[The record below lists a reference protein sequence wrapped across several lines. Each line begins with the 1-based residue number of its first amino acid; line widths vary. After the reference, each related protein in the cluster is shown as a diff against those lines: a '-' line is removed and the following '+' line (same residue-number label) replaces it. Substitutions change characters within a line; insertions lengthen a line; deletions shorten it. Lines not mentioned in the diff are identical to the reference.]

1 MANYKVPRVV
11 EVVDQLP
18 INATGKVMKDVLRE
32 RAAQATDR
40 GRLVSAEVTA
50 GAAGLSTFADLRVVE
65 LGVWVAAPS
74 AAALLADWGADVIK
88 VEPPAGDPMRNVF
101 GSLGIDS
108 DMPNPAF
115 ALDNRGKR
123 SMTLNLR
130 EAEDRQHLEDL
141 LATAD
146 VFISN
151 LRPDSLDG
159 LDLEPEATVARH
171 PRLVYCSISGY
182 GLRGSDRNRPT
193 YDIGAFWARSGL
205 SMQMAD
211 GDGNPL
217 NARGGIGDHITGLAA
232 LAGLLA
238 AVMEQRAT
246 GVGRVVEV
254 SLLRTGAYVLGWDL
268 GLQMTLGKVARAE
281 SRDRNQAPLM
291 NPYQTSDGLWFFF
304 TGLEAARHIGAV
316 CRALGRPDLLNDPR
330 FADAGAIRR
339 NRVEVIA
346 LIDEIVSHETLA
358 TWAERFD
365 AAGVWW
371 APAQAPAQVVVD
383 PQLLANDGIVEI
395 DGGRSGTVQR
405 SVNGPVSFSD
415 LPHRRRDPVPALGQH
430 TEDILR
436 ELSAVAATPSPE
448 PTTLGR

>member
-1 MANYKVPRVV
+1 
-11 EVVDQLP
+11 
-18 INATGKVMKDVLRE
+18 
-32 RAAQATDR
+32 
-40 GRLVSAEVTA
+40 VSADP
-50 GAAGLSTFADLRVVE
+50 GSGLSTLSDLRVIE

-88 VEPPAGDPMRNVF
+88 VEPPAGDPMRHVF

-115 ALDNRGKR
+115 SLDNRGKR
-123 SMTLNLR
+123 SVVLNLR
-130 EAEDRQHLEDL
+130 LHEDRERLEDL
-141 LATAD
+141 LASAD

-151 LRPDSLDG
+151 LRPDALDG
-159 LDLEPEATVARH
+159 LGLEPDATVARH

-182 GLRGSDRNRPT
+182 GLRGDERDRPT

-211 GDGNPL
+211 HQGTPL

-238 AVMEQRAT
+238 AVLEQRAT
-246 GVGRVVEV
+246 GRGRVVEV

-281 SRDRNQAPLM
+281 AREHNQAPLM
-291 NPYQTSDGLWFFF
+291 NPYRTADEKWFFF

-316 CRALGRPDLLNDPR
+316 CRALGRPDLADDPR
-330 FADAGAIRR
+330 FADARAIRR
-339 NRVEVIA
+339 NRTEIIAMFDEVIGK
-346 LIDEIVSHETLA
+346 LPLA
-358 TWAERFD
+358 VWAERFD
-365 AAGVWW
+365 REGVWW
-371 APAQAPAQVVVD
+371 APAQTPAEVVED
-383 PQLLANDGIVEI
+383 PQLRANRGFVEI
-395 DGGRSGTVQR
+395 DGGTAGGQR

-415 LPHRRRDPVPALGQH
+415 APRTRVAAVPGLGQH
-430 TEDILR
+430 TDEVLG
-436 ELSAVAATPSPE
+436 ELGDRCGE
-448 PTTLGR
+448 PPGDS

>member
-1 MANYKVPRVV
+1 MS
-11 EVVDQLP
+11 D
-18 INATGKVMKDVLRE
+18 RE
-32 RAAQATDR
+32 PP
-40 GRLVSAEVTA
+40 
-50 GAAGLSTFADLRVVE
+50 GLSSFAGLRVVE

-88 VEPPAGDPMRNVF
+88 VEPPAGDPMRQVF
-101 GSLGIDS
+101 GSLGIES

-123 SMTLNLR
+123 AITLDLR
-130 EAEDRQHLEDL
+130 DEAGRRHLEDL

-159 LDLEPEATVARH
+159 LGLEPAATVARH

-182 GLRGSDRNRPT
+182 GLRGEDRSRPT

-211 GDGNPL
+211 GEGSPL

-281 SRDRNQAPLM
+281 SRDKNQAPLM
-291 NPYQTSDGLWFFF
+291 NPYRAADGRWFFF

-316 CRALGRPDLLNDPR
+316 CRALGHPELLDDPR

-339 NRVEVIA
+339 NRTEVIA
-346 LIDEIVSHETLA
+346 ILDDIVATETLDV
-358 TWAERFD
+358 WAGRFD
-365 AAGVWW
+365 EAGVWW
-371 APAQAPAQVVVD
+371 APAQTPAEVVVD
-383 PQLLANDGIVEI
+383 PQFLANDGIVEI
-395 DGGRSGTVQR
+395 DGGPHGAVQR
-405 SVNGPVSFSD
+405 SVNGPVSFSG
-415 LPHRRRDPVPALGQH
+415 LPGTWRAPVPGLGQH
-430 TEDILR
+430 TDEVLR
-436 ELSAVAATPSPE
+436 ELADRADRADHGPAAPA
-448 PTTLGR
+448 